1 MKIDFKKR
9 LLIFVHGI
17 LLLAISLIMIIY
29 PTFISKFIDGF
40 SDYNRLRQINLVIV
54 FLLVSKNLL
63 SLFDKLIENLLFNTI
78 EYDMKR
84 ELVSR
89 VIYSSYLDIISID
102 EGKLINLNNDID
114 QLLDFYINF
123 LSVLFKNIILIFGIL
138 YFSMKKTYYIGL
150 AFVFMLIILLILFKK
165 IKDSA
170 GIKVKE
176 TKESYDK
183 MISTF
188 SETFNLL
195 EEFYFIGKDKFL
207 ISRLKEKIH
216 LFFEKDIV
224 SNFISY
230 QYWLSSL
237 FVFGFIKIIIL
248 IIGFLSLNIDL
259 ISLGSLYLFIYY
271 IDMIEDP
278 IMDIRLQLETLPNI
292 EESKNRVKDM
302 LFLESSDM
310 IYGNDSIEEEIDCI
324 ELSNIDFSYANKEIF
339 RNYSFKIFKKIYVL
353 SSPSGSG
360 KSTLINLI
368 VRLFDVSSGSIKYNG
383 IDIRKLK
390 KGQIS
395 QKVEYIDQKI
405 ELTNG
410 ELIGNIIPNNN
421 LYNILMDKFGID
433 KRFDTPTSQLS
444 SGEYRTLY
452 LIKALLSDKDIL
464 ILDELFLG
472 IDDHKCDIFFDLLKD
487 LDKIIL
493 IISHEERIVKRADE
507 VIRFARN

>member
-9 LLIFVHGI
+9 LIIFVHGI

-29 PTFISKFIDGF
+29 PTYISKFMDGF
-40 SDYNRLRQINLVIV
+40 SDYSILRQINLAII
-54 FLLVSKNLL
+54 FLLISKNLL
-63 SLFDKLIENLLFNTI
+63 TLFDKLLENLLSNTI

-84 ELVSR
+84 ELVNR
-89 VIYSSYLDIISID
+89 VIYSSYLDIISIE

-123 LSVLFKNIILIFGIL
+123 LSVLFKNIILILGIL
-138 YFSMKKTYYIGL
+138 YFSIKKTYYIAL
-150 AFVFMLIILLILFKK
+150 TFVFMLIVLVILFKK
-165 IKDSA
+165 IKDGA
-170 GIKVKE
+170 KIKVKE
-176 TKESYDK
+176 TKESYDR

-207 ISRLKEKIH
+207 ISRLNDKIH
-216 LFFEKDIV
+216 IFFEKDIV

-292 EESKNRVKDM
+292 EESKNRIKDM
-302 LFLESSDM
+302 LGLESSNM
-310 IYGNDSIEEEIDCI
+310 LYGNVTMDEEIDCI

-339 RNYSFKIFKKIYVL
+339 RNYNLNIFKKIYVL

-383 IDIRKLK
+383 IDIRELK

-395 QKVEYIDQKI
+395 QKIEYIDQKI

-410 ELIGNIIPNNN
+410 QLIRDVISNDSRSKR
-421 LYNILMDKFGID
+421 LLDKFGID
-433 KRFDTPTSQLS
+433 RNFDTYTSQLS
-444 SGEYRTLY
+444 NGEYRTLY
-452 LIKALLSDKDIL
+452 LIKALLSNKDII

-472 IDDHKCDIFFDLLKD
+472 IDDHKCDIFFDLLKG

-507 VIRFARN
+507 VIRFARS